1 MSRHSFFITGTDTD
15 SGKTVITAGLLRLAA
30 RNGLRTL
37 AMKPLAS
44 GCEQTPDGL
53 RNADALALSGA
64 MTETMPYESINPVA
78 LEPAIAPHVAAM
90 EAGRRVTAERLA
102 GFCRGAMTRPADL
115 FLVEGAGGWRVPLNE
130 HETWVDLVGALQ
142 MPVILV
148 VGLRLGA
155 INHALLSAEMIQHDR
170 CQLVGWV
177 ANQCAPEPM
186 AREDETFNTL
196 CERMPAP
203 CIGRVPWL
211 VASEPAG
218 MAEEA
223 SRYLSLPL
231 PDDGTAPQRTV

>member
-1 MSRHSFFITGTDTD
+1 MAKQSYFITGTDTD
-15 SGKTVITAGLLRLAA
+15 SGKTVVTAGLLHLAA

-44 GCEQTPDGL
+44 GCEQTPEGL
-53 RNADALALSGA
+53 RNADALALSRA
-64 MTETMPYESINPVA
+64 MTETMPYESVNPMA
-78 LEPAIAPHVAAM
+78 LAPAIAPHVAAE

-102 GFCRGAMTRPADL
+102 GFCRGAMTRPAEL

-130 HETWVDLVGALQ
+130 RETWTDLVGALQ
-142 MPVILV
+142 LPVFLV

-155 INHALLSAEMIQHDR
+155 INHALLSAELIQRDGFR
-170 CQLVGWV
+170 LAGWV
-177 ANQCAPEPM
+177 ANRCTPQPM
-186 AREDETFNTL
+186 VREDETFNTL

-203 CIGRVPWL
+203 CMGRVPWL
-211 VASEPAG
+211 TAQEPGA

-231 PDDGTAPQRTV
+231 PPG